1 LHGFKIVKGGGIATQ
16 SKTILSCLE
25 VGGRMESFWEYAKIA
40 LIIGAALAAI
50 FLILL
55 ILPGSR
61 LRKLFSTL
69 FFAIGGL
76 LGIYVVSPLDFIPDI
91 IPLLGQSDD
100 ALATALAIINGI
112 AGILLYLKSRSSS
125 PELRDPS
132 NQNLTTRR

>member
-1 LHGFKIVKGGGIATQ
+1 
-16 SKTILSCLE
+16 
-25 VGGRMESFWEYAKIA
+25 MESFWEYAKIA

>member
-1 LHGFKIVKGGGIATQ
+1 
-16 SKTILSCLE
+16 
-25 VGGRMESFWEYAKIA
+25 MDSFWDSAKIA
-40 LIIGAALAAI
+40 LIIGAALAVI

-69 FFAIGGL
+69 FFAIAGL

-100 ALATALAIINGI
+100 ALATVIAIINGI

-125 PELRDPS
+125 SELKD
-132 NQNLTTRR
+132 QGKTNLSKRR